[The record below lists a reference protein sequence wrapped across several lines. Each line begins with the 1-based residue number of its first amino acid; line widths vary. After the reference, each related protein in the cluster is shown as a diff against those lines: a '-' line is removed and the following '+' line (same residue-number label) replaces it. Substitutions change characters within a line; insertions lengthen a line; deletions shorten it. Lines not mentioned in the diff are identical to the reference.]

1 MQKKLFTGIL
11 ALLAWMP
18 ATAHVWDE
26 LAILARPNDKG
37 TFTLEI
43 FMRFNK
49 FINNNI
55 SIMINL
61 T

>member
-26 LAILARPNDKG
+26 LDILARPNDKG
-37 TFTLEI
+37 TFTLE
-43 FMRFNK
+43 K
-49 FINNNI
+49 
-55 SIMINL
+55 
-61 T
+61 